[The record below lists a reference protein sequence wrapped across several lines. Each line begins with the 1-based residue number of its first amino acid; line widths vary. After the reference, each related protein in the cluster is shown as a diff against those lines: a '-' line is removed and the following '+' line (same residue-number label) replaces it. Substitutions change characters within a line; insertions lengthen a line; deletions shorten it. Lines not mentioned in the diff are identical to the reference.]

1 MGDGPCI
8 RWNFGDRATPARLET
23 GGFAAE
29 FLLGIAMES
38 LPRRAVLGFNP
49 ENVSDDWEHLF
60 AQAEAHLAA
69 RESRAPVRAPVR
81 APSNPE
87 NPSKADLLIP
97 LKRYFGYSSF
107 RPLQEEIIRD
117 SLAGRDVFA
126 LLPTGGGKSLCFQL
140 PALVRKG
147 LTVVVSPLIALMKD
161 QVDSLRANGIQAA
174 CLNSSLEGDQRRS
187 VWRDLHQG
195 KIRILYVAPERLFVG
210 TLTEELKQW
219 NLGAIAVDEAHCIS
233 EWGHDFRPEYRKLS
247 ELRTQFPDVPFI
259 ALTATATERVRSDIL
274 TQLNLRNPAT
284 YVASFNRPNLTY
296 RVLPKAQAYSQIV
309 AFLKSRP
316 NDSGI
321 IYCASRNST
330 EALAAKLN
338 ADRIPSLAYH
348 AGLENDVRSRNQ
360 ERFLRD
366 EVRVVCAT
374 VAFGMG
380 INKPNVRFVIHHD
393 LPKNL
398 EGYYQETGRAGRDGL
413 PGECLLL
420 FSAGDVAKQIGFIDE
435 KTDEQERR
443 IARQQL
449 QQMVHYSESSEC
461 RRTDLLRY
469 FGEAYP
475 ATGCGACDNC
485 LSPRATY
492 DGTLQAQKLLSC
504 VFRIRQKSGFA
515 VGLNHVVAVL
525 TGSESEQVQ
534 RWGHQSLS
542 TFGIGKDLNR
552 NEWGAIGRELVRLGL
567 LQQDPGQ
574 FPTISLTDEGRAALR
589 ERRVIQLT
597 RPREAVKPRTS
608 KPGDID
614 CDELL
619 FDKLRRLRKRL
630 ADEQGVPP
638 YIVFGDTSLRH
649 MARDKP
655 VTDDAL
661 LEIPGVGETKLRVY
675 GEEFLT
681 EIREHVRVQRNTA
694 S

>member
-8 RWNFGDRATPARLET
+8 RWNLGDRATPARLET

-81 APSNPE
+81 APSNPA
-87 NPSKADLLIP
+87 NPSKADLLMP

>member
-1 MGDGPCI
+1 VTE
-8 RWNFGDRATPARLET
+8 W
-23 GGFAAE
+23 
-29 FLLGIAMES
+29 
-38 LPRRAVLGFNP
+38 LPGRAVLGLNP

-69 RESRAPVRAPVR
+69 RESRAPVRAPVQ
-81 APSNPE
+81 APSNPA
-87 NPSKADLLIP
+87 NPSKADLLMP